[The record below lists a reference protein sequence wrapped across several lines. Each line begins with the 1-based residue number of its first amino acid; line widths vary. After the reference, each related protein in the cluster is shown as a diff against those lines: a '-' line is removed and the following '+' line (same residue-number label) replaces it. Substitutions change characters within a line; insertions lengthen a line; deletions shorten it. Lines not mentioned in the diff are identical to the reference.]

1 MAIEQERSMAESHEP
16 HEIETIIANR
26 NLAEAA
32 KASADAEAKRKIH
45 ELADKVKQALVGAQE
60 TLREEITKANEA
72 IKRGGR
78 TEEFQYQTSSQPAA
92 GKILTANLKLADGIG
107 VLRDCVITVD
117 ASEGKIVVRSHGV
130 TLHQSLI
137 NILLVKREDWS
148 KFLSGMYAS
157 NMR

>member
-1 MAIEQERSMAESHEP
+1 MAEGDEP

-32 KASADAEAKRKIH
+32 KASADAEAKRKIQ

-60 TLREEITKANEA
+60 TLREEIKKANAA

-78 TEEFQYQTSSQPAA
+78 TEEFQYQTSAQPAS
-92 GKILTANLKLADGIG
+92 GILMTANLKLADGVG

-117 ASEGKIVVRSHGV
+117 STEGKIVVRSHGV
-130 TLHQSLI
+130 TLHQSLT
-137 NILLVKREDWS
+137 NILQVKREDWS

>member
-1 MAIEQERSMAESHEP
+1 MIEQEPSMAENDEP
-16 HEIETIIANR
+16 HEIERIIANR
-26 NLAEAA
+26 KLEEAT

-45 ELADKVKQALVGAQE
+45 ELAAKVEQALIGALE
-60 TLREEITKANEA
+60 TFREEIRKANEA

-78 TEEFQYQTSSQPAA
+78 TEEFQYQTSAQSAA
-92 GKILTANLKLADGIG
+92 GKLMTANLKLADGIG

-117 ASEGKIVVRSHGV
+117 STEGKIVVRSHGV

-137 NILLVKREDWS
+137 NILQVKREDWS
-148 KFLSGMYAS
+148 KFLSGIYAS

>member
-1 MAIEQERSMAESHEP
+1 MAENDEP

-26 NLAEAA
+26 KLAEET
-32 KASADAEAKRKIH
+32 KASEDAEAKRKIH
-45 ELADKVKQALVGAQE
+45 ELAAKVEQALVGAQE
-60 TLREEITKANEA
+60 TLREEIRRANEA
-72 IKRGGR
+72 IRRGGR
-78 TEEFQYQTSSQPAA
+78 TEEFQYQTSAQPAV
-92 GKILTANLKLADGIG
+92 GKLVTANLKLADGIG

-117 ASEGKIVVRSHGV
+117 AAEGKIVVRSHGV

-137 NILLVKREDWS
+137 NILQVTREDWS